1 MAERASL
8 FPDFLPEAVADL
20 TTAESIDFVRQ
31 IQRQT
36 INVPLPYAHSLRPIE
51 TSFVMAQPSS
61 ATAAP
66 TDCAP
71 ILAIHG
77 FDSSLLEYRRLFP
90 KLSEQRAT
98 WAIDLLGFGFTD
110 RPDKLDF
117 TTDAIRTHLYA
128 FWQQRIGQPVVLIG
142 ASMGGAVAMDFALT
156 YPEAVQKLVLLDS
169 AGFVGKPIASRFL
182 IPPLGQLATQFLANK
197 GVRSG
202 IGRKAYADPDRC
214 ATEEAYRCGALHL
227 GMPNWSEALISFTR
241 NGGYTI
247 TGDRIAQI
255 PQDTLIVWGDCD
267 RILGTKNAARFQATI
282 PNNRLVW
289 IDRCGH
295 VPHLE
300 QPDDTANAIWTFID
314 RDHHP
319 VRNA

>member
-1 MAERASL
+1 M
-8 FPDFLPEAVADL
+8 VADL
-20 TTAESIDFVRQ
+20 TEAESIDFVRQ

-36 INVPLPYAHSLRPIE
+36 ITVPLPYSHSLLPIE
-51 TSFVMAQPSS
+51 TSFVAAQPV
-61 ATAAP
+61 AQTASP
-66 TDCAP
+66 MPSDTQSAP

-90 KLSEQRAT
+90 KLAEQRAT

-110 RPDKLDF
+110 RPEKLDF
-117 TTDAIRTHLYA
+117 TADAIRTHLYA
-128 FWQQRIGQPVVLIG
+128 FWQQMIDQPVVLIG

-227 GMPNWSEALISFTR
+227 GMPRWSEALISFTR
-241 NGGYTI
+241 NGGYTLP
-247 TGDRIAQI
+247 GDRIAQI
-255 PQDTLIVWGDCD
+255 TQDTLIVWGDRD
-267 RILGTKNAARFQATI
+267 QILGTQNATRFQATI

-289 IDRCGH
+289 IDHCGH

-300 QPDDTANAIWTFID
+300 QPDATAQAIWTFVGNGD
-314 RDHHP
+314 STG
-319 VRNA
+319 

>member
-1 MAERASL
+1 MSERAGR
-8 FPDFLPEAVADL
+8 FPDFLTEAVADL
-20 TTAESIDFVRQ
+20 TEAESIDFVQQ

-36 INVPLPYAHSLRPIE
+36 INVPLPYAHSLLPIA
-51 TSFVMAQPSS
+51 TSFVRAQPAIET
-61 ATAAP
+61 AT
-66 TDCAP
+66 DRNSAP

-77 FDSSLLEYRRLFP
+77 FDSSLLEYRRLLP
-90 KLSEQRAT
+90 KLAEQCAT

-110 RPDKLDF
+110 RPEKLDF
-117 TTDAIRTHLYA
+117 TAEAIRTHLYA
-128 FWQQRIGQPVVLIG
+128 FWQQMIGQPVILIG
-142 ASMGGAVAMDFALT
+142 ASMGGSVAMDFALT

-182 IPPLGQLATQFLANK
+182 IPPLGQLATQFLSTK

-227 GMPNWSEALISFTR
+227 GMPRWSEALISFTR

-247 TGDRIAQI
+247 SGDRIAQI
-255 PQDTLIVWGDCD
+255 PQETLILWGDRD
-267 RILGTKNAARFQATI
+267 QILGTQNATRLQATI
-282 PNNRLVW
+282 PKNQLVW
-289 IDRCGH
+289 IDHCGH

-300 QPDDTANAIWTFID
+300 QPDHTADAIWQFID
-314 RDHHP
+314 RTE
-319 VRNA
+319 AQS